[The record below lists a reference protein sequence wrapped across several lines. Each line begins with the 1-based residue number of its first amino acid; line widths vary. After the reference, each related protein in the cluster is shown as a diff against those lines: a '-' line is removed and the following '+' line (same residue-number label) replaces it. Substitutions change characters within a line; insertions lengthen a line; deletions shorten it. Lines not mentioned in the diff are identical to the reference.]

1 MMSRSS
7 GLLHMYSDTKQPLL
21 SIPKRIHVAIC
32 GREEKLYT
40 GNDTSIKEDEVKFQ
54 NMIGCHLGTSK

>member
-1 MMSRSS
+1 
-7 GLLHMYSDTKQPLL
+7 MYSDTKQPLL